1 MRRAA
6 LAFCAAL
13 GLFTVVLLLVFAR
26 RFPGRSKDGVPAE
39 NGVPAPTHV
48 GAAAPAPPIQTAPRG
63 GKAGQPPDSRPPA
76 GGDSARQPAAAG
88 VVFELQRSGGGPC
101 AGASITLL
109 KGRFTTTAAADAQ
122 GIVSFEGIPAGTYT
136 FTVAAPGAPEL
147 ASARELELATG
158 EARRVS
164 LVIQDFSLSI
174 SGRVLARNGE
184 PVPDVTI
191 HARRQFFQAASDD
204 LLRADQEQLVARSG
218 ADGRYE
224 LSGVDSGEYALTT
237 EATEVY
243 PPVRRVFRGGAQ
255 AADIVLDTGRKLEVH
270 GVVTERGGGPLA
282 RARVQPVGQPTGIA
296 ESDEQGRYSIEVDAS
311 AAQSVFVI
319 TASREGYRESRVN
332 IRSEEVG
339 AATSWELDF
348 VLEPLGVQVAVE
360 GFLGDLDRNPVPG
373 ETVFLQSASIGS
385 RYQATSDARG
395 KFQFARVQVGDDYRL
410 WTYPRQGL
418 RDYVK
423 TAVSVPASGLEIE
436 ILLEPLTLG
445 TLRGAVV
452 DAAGAP
458 VPAFTLWLR
467 SMKALGSSL
476 SLLSDGQGRFEVDS
490 VPEGELIFETRSEP
504 RITVRGLR
512 FMLEPVEDLRLVVDW
527 GRLAAEG
534 SVVDESGS
542 PIPGAS
548 VTVTWSAADGP
559 AQSSSFRSGV
569 TDAAGRFTFGDL
581 GPGEHKILATA
592 PGHMPAQGKVDPA
605 APGDPA
611 VLRLRTKPQRPA
623 EAESPR
629 RP

>member
-1 MRRAA
+1 
-6 LAFCAAL
+6 
-13 GLFTVVLLLVFAR
+13 
-26 RFPGRSKDGVPAE
+26 
-39 NGVPAPTHV
+39 
-48 GAAAPAPPIQTAPRG
+48 
-63 GKAGQPPDSRPPA
+63 
-76 GGDSARQPAAAG
+76 
-88 VVFELQRSGGGPC
+88 
-101 AGASITLL
+101 
-109 KGRFTTTAAADAQ
+109 
-122 GIVSFEGIPAGTYT
+122 
-136 FTVAAPGAPEL
+136 
-147 ASARELELATG
+147 
-158 EARRVS
+158 
-164 LVIQDFSLSI
+164 
-174 SGRVLARNGE
+174 
-184 PVPDVTI
+184 
-191 HARRQFFQAASDD
+191 
-204 LLRADQEQLVARSG
+204 
-218 ADGRYE
+218 
-224 LSGVDSGEYALTT
+224 
-237 EATEVY
+237 
-243 PPVRRVFRGGAQ
+243 
-255 AADIVLDTGRKLEVH
+255 
-270 GVVTERGGGPLA
+270 
-282 RARVQPVGQPTGIA
+282 
-296 ESDEQGRYSIEVDAS
+296 
-311 AAQSVFVI
+311 
-319 TASREGYRESRVN
+319 
-332 IRSEEVG
+332 
-339 AATSWELDF
+339 F